1 MLRFLLAFAI
11 LIPAGAQ
18 AMAAPAN
25 DLAPLVSNAI
35 ARCWNPPPGST
46 GTVTVRFDLARDGS
60 VVGTP
65 KINGLASAGVAK
77 SAVNA
82 VNLCQPYRLPP
93 DRYSDWQHVVV
104 KLSLGG

>member
-1 MLRFLLAFAI
+1 VRTLLALG
-11 LIPAGAQ
+11 LIIAVTQPVL
-18 AMAAPAN
+18 AAPAN

-60 VVGTP
+60 VIGTP

-77 SAVNA
+77 SAVDA
-82 VNLCQPYRLPP
+82 VKLCQPYRLPAE
-93 DRYSDWQHVVV
+93 RYADWQHAVV
-104 KLSLGG
+104 KLSLGR